1 MRHSASMI
9 RDIEGINRAV
19 YLIARE
25 LSQNS
30 RSGLT
35 VRFLAKKLELP
46 QEEIEYLVDIN
57 HKLLYT
63 DITKIK
69 LPAEGLTAIKRIAD
83 GLENL
88 GDIPSLHKYI
98 KGLSSQNFR
107 LLEEHLHITDLGSKK
122 AVGEYILSEFYNH
135 PDAIVEYVA
144 THNFSDT
151 AREVFDIIW
160 QSKGG
165 VMPIAKI
172 RVAYDGTDYQ
182 VEQGL
187 AELFRGMALFEMFRF
202 DSEDR
207 LSRVAGILTEIRQ
220 WREADKKAHGKKI
233 VLKTHK
239 KVLGDIHA
247 RGLDMTETLCHLVST
262 IAAKPVRLRGDGD
275 LFREDLRRLSDTV
288 QDDSEPSLS
297 TCLWAAEGVGWLVR
311 NGNELCTGE
320 LEALIEKDFFQR
332 HTHLFDWMVTAGNEG
347 LVKRLMAELIGDM
360 KPGAWYVMEDFVEF
374 ALRAHSQNEPSTL
387 KNTGGVYSFVNPV
400 AAGNLE
406 KNLARALE
414 ETFYWLGVVE
424 HVSDGVE
431 NYIRISDLGRSLL
444 TGENKDSL
452 QLQFKKHSREI
463 IVQPNFDIVVPTQDM
478 DALLTVPLDQFALR
492 QSTGK
497 ATVYLLTK
505 ESFTQALQD
514 GHDGD
519 AFVEFLLAHNKGGT
533 LPPNVMTTLDDWRGG
548 LRRVRFRTVEIL
560 ESDDPLVM
568 ADLQHRRKFKKFLEP
583 IDPHKTTAFK
593 DSDRD
598 EFIKQLEKDGFIID

>member
-1 MRHSASMI
+1 MRHSASLI

-88 GDIPSLHKYI
+88 GDVSSLYKHI
-98 KGLSSQNFR
+98 KSLSSQNFR

-122 AVGEYILSEFYNH
+122 AVAEYILTEFYGH
-135 PDAIVEYVA
+135 PEAVVEYVA

-151 AREVFDIIW
+151 ARGVFDIIW
-160 QSKGG
+160 QSKDG
-165 VMPIAKI
+165 VMPVEKI
-172 RVAYDGTDYQ
+172 RAAYDGTDYE
-182 VEQGL
+182 VEQAL
-187 AELFRGMALFEMFRF
+187 LELFRGMALFEMFRF
-202 DSEDR
+202 DAEDR
-207 LSRVAGILTEIRQ
+207 LARMAGILTEIRQ
-220 WREADKKAHGKKI
+220 WRKADNRTFSKKM

-288 QDDSEPSLS
+288 RDEAEPSLS
-297 TCLWAAEGVGWLVR
+297 TCLWAAEGVGWLER
-311 NGNELCTGE
+311 NGNELRTGE
-320 LEALIEKDFFQR
+320 LEALIEKDFFDR
-332 HTHLFDWMVTAGNEG
+332 HKRLFDWMVTAGNEG
-347 LVKRLMAELIGDM
+347 LEKRLMAELIQHT
-360 KPGAWYVMEDFVEF
+360 KLGAWYVMDDFVEF
-374 ALRAHSQNEPSTL
+374 AMRIHAQSEPSAL
-387 KNTGGVYSFVNPV
+387 KQTGGEYSYVNPV

-406 KNLARALE
+406 KNLGRALE

-424 HVSDGVE
+424 HVSDGTE
-431 NYIRISDLGRSLL
+431 NYVRISELGRSLL
-444 TGENKDSL
+444 TGVDSDSIK
-452 QLQFKKHSREI
+452 QQFKKHSREI

-478 DALLTVPLDQFALR
+478 DALLTVPLDQFAHR

-505 ESFTQALQD
+505 ESFTQALQY

-519 AFVEFLLAHNKGGT
+519 AFVEFLLAHNRGGT

-560 ESDDPLVM
+560 EADDPLVM

-583 IDPHKTTAFK
+583 IDPHSTTAFK
-593 DSDRD
+593 ESERD
-598 EFIKQLEKDGFIID
+598 EFIKQLEKDGFIVE

>member
-1 MRHSASMI
+1 MRHSASLI
-9 RDIEGINRAV
+9 RDIEGMNRAV

-88 GDIPSLHKYI
+88 GDVPSLHRQI

-107 LLEEHLHITDLGSKK
+107 LLEEHLQITDLGSKK
-122 AVGEYILSEFYNH
+122 AVAEYILNEFYGH
-135 PDAIVEYVA
+135 PEAVVEYVA
-144 THNFSDT
+144 SHNFSDT

-160 QSKGG
+160 QSKDG
-165 VMPIAKI
+165 VMPVEKI
-172 RVAYDGTDYQ
+172 RSGYDGTDYE

-187 AELFRGMALFEMFRF
+187 LELFRGMALFEMFRF
-202 DSEDR
+202 DAEDR
-207 LSRVAGILTEIRQ
+207 LARMAGILTEIRQ
-220 WREADKKAHGKKI
+220 WRKVDKRAFNKKV

-247 RGLDMTETLCHLVST
+247 RGLEMTETLCHLISA
-262 IAAKPVRLRGDGD
+262 IAAKAVRLRGDGD

-288 QDDSEPSLS
+288 RDEAEPSLS
-297 TCLWAAEGVGWLVR
+297 TCLWAAEGVGWLER
-311 NGNELCTGE
+311 SGNELRAGE
-320 LEALIEKDFFQR
+320 LEALIEKDFFAR
-332 HTHLFDWMVTAGNEG
+332 HRQLFDWMVSAGNEG
-347 LVKRLMAELIGDM
+347 LIKRLLAELTSHM
-360 KPGAWYVMEDFVEF
+360 KPGAWYVMDDFVDF
-374 ALRAHSQNEPSTL
+374 ALRIHAQNEPSTL
-387 KNTGGVYSFVNPV
+387 KHSGGEYSYVNPV

-406 KNLARALE
+406 KNLTRSLE

-424 HVSDGVE
+424 HVSDGSE

-444 TGENKDSL
+444 TGENGDTIKE
-452 QLQFKKHSREI
+452 QFKKHSQEI

-478 DALLTVPLDQFALR
+478 DALLTVPLDQFAQR

-505 ESFTQALQD
+505 ESFTQALQF

-519 AFVEFLLAHNKGGT
+519 AFVEFLLAHNRGGT

-548 LRRVRFRTVEIL
+548 LRRVRFRTVEL
-560 ESDDPLVM
+560 VEADDPLVM
-568 ADLQHRRKFKKFLEP
+568 ADLQHRRKFKKFLTP
-583 IDPHKTTAFK
+583 IDPHSTTGFK
-593 DSDRD
+593 ESDRD
-598 EFIKQLEKDGFIID
+598 EFIKQLEKDGFIVE